1 MILPSIFW
9 GRWLTVWVSETIEWN
24 IGWDDRQFWNDGTF
38 FGVASGYVLLKKL
51 WKIWNSAS
59 VASSL
64 ASRSKA
70 AGFGHCILLL
80 ESLVFHHYC
89 RALKYPNGRKVVQVI
104 SCDIHTSLTICCA
117 KLQKL
122 KTIENIST
130 HVKTV
135 RFFLKYSIMCVQDS
149 QKKSLEWLEWK
160 AFLADTKGWA
170 ELSALEVVT
179 WSWQFGTLRG
189 SNHWEKAQPPQ
200 VCNS

>member
-122 KTIENIST
+122 KTIENISNT
-130 HVKTV
+130 RENRAV
-135 RFFLKYSIMCVQDS
+135 L
-149 QKKSLEWLEWK
+149 
-160 AFLADTKGWA
+160 
-170 ELSALEVVT
+170 LEVLNHVCSRLPEKIARVT
-179 WSWQFGTLRG
+179 RVKSFPCWY
-189 SNHWEKAQPPQ
+189 
-200 VCNS
+200 

>member
-1 MILPSIFW
+1 MILPSISLV
-9 GRWLTVWVSETIEWN
+9 RWLTVWVSETIEWN

-51 WKIWNSAS
+51 WKIWNSTAS

-64 ASRSKA
+64 TSRSKA

-80 ESLVFHHYC
+80 ESLVFHHY
-89 RALKYPNGRKVVQVI
+89 RRTLKYPNGRKVAEVI
-104 SCDIHTSLTICCA
+104 SCDIDTSLTICCA

-122 KTIENIST
+122 KIST

-149 QKKSLEWLEWK
+149 QKKSLQYIEWLEWK
-160 AFLADTKGWA
+160 AFL
-170 ELSALEVVT
+170 LS
-179 WSWQFGTLRG
+179 W
-189 SNHWEKAQPPQ
+189 
-200 VCNS
+200 